1 MSVVAME
8 LAVVALDLGL
18 GLVEVDLVAME
29 LAVVALDMGS
39 RVVEVGLVAMELAVV
54 ALDMGSRVVEVGLV
68 AMELA
73 VVALDMGSR
82 VVAVGLVAKLGE
94 KVVVEV
100 AMGLEGNLGMVAM
113 GLEGNLGMVVMGLEG
128 NLGVVVMD
136 LGMVAKDME
145 EKRLEGE
152 EASREDV
159 FSLLC
164 CNETHRRR
172 GGKCRHI
179 TVWLTATNE
188 FESASLDYLSM
199 SPHFEW

>member
-39 RVVEVGLVAMELAVV
+39 RVVEVGLVAMELV
-54 ALDMGSRVVEVGLV
+54 
-68 AMELA
+68 

-94 KVVVEV
+94 KVGVEV

-145 EKRLEGE
+145 EKRYLQLSFYLMEMGLEHFAFGCK
-152 EASREDV
+152 SLV
-159 FSLLC
+159 F
-164 CNETHRRR
+164 
-172 GGKCRHI
+172 
-179 TVWLTATNE
+179 
-188 FESASLDYLSM
+188 
-199 SPHFEW
+199 